1 MDSLDTDRQIVEQ
14 VLTQYVA
21 VNYAYG
27 DIHNESVFDRAT
39 DRYLVLSVGWQGPKR
54 IHGCLIHVEIIDGKI
69 WIQRDGTEHGIA
81 NELLAAG
88 IPRQRIVLGFQ
99 SRNVRPYT
107 EFAVA

>member
-1 MDSLDTDRQIVEQ
+1 
-14 VLTQYVA
+14 
-21 VNYAYG
+21 
-27 DIHNESVFDRAT
+27 
-39 DRYLVLSVGWQGPKR
+39 
-54 IHGCLIHVEIIDGKI
+54 VEIIDGKI